1 MSHIQGLEK
10 PRKRLNHFSA
20 LLPRLVRG
28 INSPIDNDRT
38 QSKFG
43 GKTLLVYS
51 ALTISILSLATGC
64 STNTPP
70 GSSNSARSQPASD
83 SQEDEVVVVDV
94 GVAQPGTSRNEI
106 TYTGTTEP
114 VQDVSLRSQTEGQ
127 LLSLQVDVGDQVQ
140 VGDVLGQLDA
150 NLLNT
155 AVAEADAEFAARE
168 FLVTQAQA
176 EVADAQAQ
184 VERAIAELQQAQA
197 DAARLQSLSADG
209 AIPEQTAE
217 QAQTAVRTAEQAV
230 RSAEQLVRT
239 REQAIAAAERRVAS
253 QQAILNQARE
263 RLSHATL
270 TSPLSGTVLVRL
282 ADPGDL
288 IQPGQEVLQLGDL
301 SEIHVIVQVAD
312 RDRGQIQVGQPADVQ
327 FDAFS
332 GDTFSGR
339 VTRISPVADT
349 TARLIPIEITLSNP
363 GQLIGSGLIA
373 RVNFAAAGTQQTIRV
388 PQSALALGEPDNA
401 EDSDILFVLVE
412 NNNQATAQPR
422 QVTVGDRSNGQ
433 IEILSGLEAGEPY
446 IIRSNRPI
454 KPGQPVKRSLLSE
467 S

>member
-10 PRKRLNHFSA
+10 SRNRLKNVSA
-20 LLPRLVRG
+20 RLPQRVRE
-28 INSPIDNDRT
+28 IDSPSDHKQT
-38 QSKFG
+38 TSKFLSN
-43 GKTLLVYS
+43 TLLVYS
-51 ALTISILSLATGC
+51 FLALGILIFAAGC

-70 GSSNSARSQPASD
+70 GSSNSVRSQPASD
-83 SQEDEVVVVDV
+83 SQDDGVIVVDV
-94 GVAQPGTSRNEI
+94 GVAQPGTSGNGI

-127 LLSLQVDVGDQVQ
+127 LLNLRVDVGDQVQ
-140 VGDVLGQLDA
+140 AGEVLGQLDA
-150 NLLNT
+150 DLLNT
-155 AVAEADAEFAARE
+155 TVAEAEAEFAARE

-230 RSAEQLVRT
+230 QSAEQLVRT

-312 RDRGQIQVGQPADVQ
+312 RDRGQIQVGQPADIQ
-327 FDAFS
+327 FDAFP
-332 GDTFSGR
+332 GQTFSGR
-339 VTRISPVADT
+339 VTRISPVADA

-373 RVNFAAAGTQQTIRV
+373 RVNFAAAGTQQAIRV
-388 PQSALALGEPDNA
+388 PQSALALGEAENT
-401 EDSDILFVLVE
+401 EDSNTLFILVE
-412 NNNQATAQPR
+412 NDNQATAQPR

-454 KPGQPVKRSLLSE
+454 TPGQPVKRSLLSE